1 MQIENIKPLHD
12 FVLIEPAE
20 QETTLPSG
28 LVIPDSAKEKP
39 QKGRIVAAGNG
50 KTKDN
55 GEIKKL
61 VVKVGDLVLYKKW
74 GGTELKVEGK
84 DLLMMREDD
93 IIAVIKE

>member
-1 MQIENIKPLHD
+1 MKIENIKPLHD

-39 QKGRIVAAGNG
+39 QRGKIVAAGNG
-50 KTKDN
+50 KAKDN

>member
-1 MQIENIKPLHD
+1 MKIENIKPLHD

-39 QKGRIVAAGNG
+39 QRGKIVAAGTG
-50 KTKDN
+50 KAKDN

-61 VVKVGDLVLYKKW
+61 VVQVGDLVLYKKW
-74 GGTELKVEGK
+74 GGTELKVDGK